1 MDLIIKNG
9 IIVTD
14 RKIIKSDVGVKGEKI
29 VSITKNLKPKSETE
43 VIDAAGKYVIPG
55 GIDVHTHF
63 QLPVNDTITSDDFY
77 TGTKS
82 AACGGV
88 TTIIDF
94 ATQDK
99 KRGML
104 YGIKRRIEEA
114 NKKVCIDYSLHCV
127 IVDWN
132 DSTEAEMREVIKFG
146 IPTFKMFMIYEE
158 RGLQSDDAMLFR
170 ALELSRKLDARI
182 MVHAESDNIINLLI
196 KRYSKIKGI
205 GAYGHALS
213 RPNYVEEEAI
223 QRVIKW
229 AEIMKGRL
237 YIVHMSTGEGAD
249 LVKNARAKGIDVVA
263 ETCPQY
269 LLFTD
274 DIFKDK
280 KIGHLY
286 ATCPQIKKKKD
297 NVRLWK
303 GLVDGEVSV
312 VATDTC
318 TFTKEQKARWKGNF
332 TKIPFG
338 MPGVETMIPV
348 IYTFGVLKKKF
359 SLNCFVSL
367 ISTNP
372 AKVMGLYPRKGTITI
387 GSDADLVIFEPTRKI
402 KVDYKKLA
410 THCDWSP
417 YQGMEL
423 AGFPDITI
431 SRGRVVVKNGEF
443 VGEAG
448 WGKFLKRK
456 HSN

>member
-43 VIDAAGKYVIPG
+43 VIDATGKYVIPG